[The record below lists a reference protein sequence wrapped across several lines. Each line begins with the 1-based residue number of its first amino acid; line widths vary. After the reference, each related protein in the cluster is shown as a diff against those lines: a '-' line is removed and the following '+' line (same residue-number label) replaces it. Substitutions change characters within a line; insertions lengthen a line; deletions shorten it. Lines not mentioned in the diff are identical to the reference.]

1 MKNTLVICKGCGA
14 KNRVPADKL
23 QQKPI
28 CGRCGE
34 SLAGAPVTGMVIEVT
49 DSNFS
54 QVVEQSPLPV
64 LVDFYS
70 PTCGPCQMVAPLIEN
85 VAENFA
91 GKAVVGK
98 LNTSVHGAT
107 PARFQIRGVP
117 TLIYF
122 KNGQLAD
129 QMVGAGS
136 QADIEMRLRNIL

>member
-1 MKNTLVICKGCGA
+1 MKNTLVVCTSCGA
-14 KNRVPADKL
+14 KNRVPVDKL
-23 QQKPI
+23 QQGPK

-34 SLAGAPVTGMVIEVT
+34 SLTGAPVTGMVIEIT

-54 QVVEQSPLPV
+54 QVVEQSPIPV

-98 LNTSVHGAT
+98 LNTAVQSAA

-122 KNGQLAD
+122 KNGQLVD

-136 QADIEMRLRNIL
+136 QADIEARLRNIL